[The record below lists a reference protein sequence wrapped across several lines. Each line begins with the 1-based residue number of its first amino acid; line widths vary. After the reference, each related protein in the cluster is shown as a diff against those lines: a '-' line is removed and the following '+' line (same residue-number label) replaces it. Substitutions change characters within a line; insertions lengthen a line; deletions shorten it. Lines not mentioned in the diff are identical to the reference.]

1 VPTNTFRVTVII
13 ETVPSILELEEIIF
27 AFKHR
32 IVAINAGKWNYLH
45 SVVKRFKN
53 LPSSSFKFRDR
64 ITNEDTFV
72 KNFNRYVVHIA
83 HKRGIHVIGGAS
95 NFVPRVHFPKAT

>member
-1 VPTNTFRVTVII
+1 MTLII
-13 ETVPSILELEEIIF
+13 ESVNAILELEEIIF

-32 IVAINAGKWNYLH
+32 VIGVNTGKWNYMF

-53 LPSSSFKFRDR
+53 LPTCFLPFRDKVLL
-64 ITNEDTFV
+64 NDKFV
-72 KNFNRYVVHIA
+72 LNFNRYIVHIA

-95 NFVPRVHFPKAT
+95 NYVPRVHFPKAT